1 MERKNRYQ
9 KCGKISDRKFRFILK
24 CFSLD
29 FTASDTARLTGI
41 SIRSINNIFLK
52 IRYRLL
58 KENKS
63 EEKFSGTVEMDE
75 SYFGAKR
82 IRGKRGRGAK
92 GKTIVFGILNR
103 GNKVYTQII
112 PNIKKLIIINIIT
125 EKVEYDAIVNTD
137 GWIVYYY
144 LKEIGYNRHYVVNHA
159 NNEFACGGQHING
172 IESFWSYAKNRL
184 VKFNGVAKHL
194 FFLHLNET
202 EFRYNNRQNNLYK
215 ILLKMLR
222 NSPL

>member
-1 MERKNRYQ
+1 MKRKNRYQ

-112 PNIKKLIIINIIT
+112 PNVKKLIILI
-125 EKVEYDAIVNTD
+125 
-137 GWIVYYY
+137 
-144 LKEIGYNRHYVVNHA
+144 H
-159 NNEFACGGQHING
+159 
-172 IESFWSYAKNRL
+172 S
-184 VKFNGVAKHL
+184 
-194 FFLHLNET
+194 
-202 EFRYNNRQNNLYK
+202 
-215 ILLKMLR
+215 
-222 NSPL
+222 NSN